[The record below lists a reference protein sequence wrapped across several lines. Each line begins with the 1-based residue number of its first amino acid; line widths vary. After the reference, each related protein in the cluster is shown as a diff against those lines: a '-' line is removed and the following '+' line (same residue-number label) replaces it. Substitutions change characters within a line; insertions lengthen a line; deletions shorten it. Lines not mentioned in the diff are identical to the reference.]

1 MRRSACGL
9 GETAGT
15 VTFIMVGGTAA
26 ARVPADA
33 PSSGHSCLQDVIG
46 GWPAAA
52 AAAHASAESCAWAVV
67 AHDQSTTA
75 AAAALRSAAVIVPEC
90 DHCCRNCRRIGVRYQ
105 VYIPTGINNN
115 IPLLD
120 YYGQV
125 RSSAHKKAPT
135 MHPGARGL

>member
-1 MRRSACGL
+1 MQHTCTGALDTCTGSYGLTDRFAIIIECECDAVRAGL
-9 GETAGT
+9 GRQLARLPSSWS
-15 VTFIMVGGTAA
+15 VGPQPHACLA
-26 ARVPADA
+26 ADA

-90 DHCCRNCRRIGVRYQ
+90 DHFEFRVQC
-105 VYIPTGINNN
+105 
-115 IPLLD
+115 
-120 YYGQV
+120 
-125 RSSAHKKAPT
+125 
-135 MHPGARGL
+135 